1 MLFCLIKVHNCEH
14 GFYALFSLFVCLFF
28 CTQWLNNLKEMVLL
42 LNNHPEISVVVC
54 TRLKRAL
61 NKGLF
66 FWKMV
71 GPVRC
76 VTLLAGPTFTKH

>member
-1 MLFCLIKVHNCEH
+1 
-14 GFYALFSLFVCLFF
+14 
-28 CTQWLNNLKEMVLL
+28 MVLL

-54 TRLKRAL
+54 KRLKKAL

-76 VTLLAGPTFTKH
+76 VTLFAGPTFTKH